1 MDGGIAYGGGSVMT
15 FAAVTDVAVFI
26 GKSERTV
33 KRWVDQGLLEQRFDG
48 AGRRTVCVQEAI
60 RVESEVRT
68 RNRARPPAL

>member
-1 MDGGIAYGGGSVMT
+1 MT
-15 FAAVTDVAVFI
+15 FAAVPDVALFI
-26 GKSERTV
+26 GKSERTL
-33 KRWVDQGLLEQRFDG
+33 KRWVDQGLLEQRRDV